1 MMLIDVVIPIY
12 TLIEYSDNSSK
23 TSVILWQYSRAE
35 PALDVNDV
43 ITDFNVANA
52 ITDSFKTKEKIT
64 DKTSSNGAKKVGIMV
79 PLKYLSSLNAF
90 NQL

>member
-23 TSVILWQYSRAE
+23 TSVILWQYSRDE

-52 ITDSFKTKEKIT
+52 ITDSIKIKEKIT
-64 DKTSSNGAKKVGIMV
+64 DKTGNNGAKKVGIMV
-79 PLKYLSSLNAF
+79 PLKYLSNFKKTL
-90 NQL
+90 